1 MLALVHCL
9 LGSPNSACPD
19 YDRQTS
25 WEAIV
30 QPAQRPEYSS
40 SVIKPP
46 GSQLTAMVTFVVV
59 TGILYFGREVLIPLA
74 LSVLLAFLLAPAV
87 RHLERRKVPRAAATA
102 IMVGM
107 SCIVMAALIW
117 VSAVQFLSLAA
128 SLPEYKKNIQNK
140 VSVLRSD
147 VDSSL
152 GKARRTIEEITTEMA
167 KDDAKAA
174 RKAQG
179 PRLQAPGDKPVP
191 VTVEEGPTTPL
202 EFMRDIVMLLVVPLT
217 VAGAVILFTFIIL
230 LKREDLR
237 DRLIRLVGRGQLNVT
252 TQVFEEAADRVSR
265 YLRVQLVVNVSYG
278 LPVAIALYALGVPNA
293 ALWGMLATA
302 LRFIP
307 YIGAWIAAAMPI
319 GLAFAISDGWSLVAW
334 TVAVFVVLELIS
346 NNIVEPWVYGSST
359 GMSAIAIIAAAIF
372 WTWLWGAVGLL
383 LAVPLTVCLV
393 VMGQYV
399 PQFAFLS
406 IMLGDQPVLPLEER
420 LYQRL
425 LARDQEEAVDLAEA
439 YVEEHGVEALYELVL
454 IPVLGLVER
463 DRHSGALTDERT
475 RFVFDSVRTLVD
487 DIADRVLKEQ
497 DKNAETA
504 SIAPAPDTPLGPISV
519 CIVPARD
526 EADEI
531 VGAML
536 LRRLTARQVSAELL
550 TTDVLKSEVLE
561 RVAELAPQAIY
572 ISALPPA
579 ALLHA
584 SFFCKRLRP
593 RFPELKIVVAL
604 WHADGDTQKGRAR
617 LIAAGA
623 SDVVVNL
630 KDSIEK
636 LPPAALVTAVRPSDV
651 QPDSVAGENRTSSAP
666 STT

>member
-1 MLALVHCL
+1 
-9 LGSPNSACPD
+9 
-19 YDRQTS
+19 
-25 WEAIV
+25 
-30 QPAQRPEYSS
+30 
-40 SVIKPP
+40 
-46 GSQLTAMVTFVVV
+46 
-59 TGILYFGREVLIPLA
+59 
-74 LSVLLAFLLAPAV
+74 
-87 RHLERRKVPRAAATA
+87 
-102 IMVGM
+102 
-107 SCIVMAALIW
+107 
-117 VSAVQFLSLAA
+117 
-128 SLPEYKKNIQNK
+128 
-140 VSVLRSD
+140 
-147 VDSSL
+147 
-152 GKARRTIEEITTEMA
+152 
-167 KDDAKAA
+167 
-174 RKAQG
+174 
-179 PRLQAPGDKPVP
+179 
-191 VTVEEGPTTPL
+191 
-202 EFMRDIVMLLVVPLT
+202 
-217 VAGAVILFTFIIL
+217 
-230 LKREDLR
+230 
-237 DRLIRLVGRGQLNVT
+237 
-252 TQVFEEAADRVSR
+252 
-265 YLRVQLVVNVSYG
+265 
-278 LPVAIALYALGVPNA
+278 
-293 ALWGMLATA
+293 
-302 LRFIP
+302 
-307 YIGAWIAAAMPI
+307 
-319 GLAFAISDGWSLVAW
+319 
-334 TVAVFVVLELIS
+334 
-346 NNIVEPWVYGSST
+346 
-359 GMSAIAIIAAAIF
+359 
-372 WTWLWGAVGLL
+372 
-383 LAVPLTVCLV
+383 
-393 VMGQYV
+393 MGQYV

-425 LARDQEEAVDLAEA
+425 LARDQEEAVELAEA

-487 DIADRVLKEQ
+487 DIAERALKEQ

-504 SIAPAPDTPLGPISV
+504 SIAPASDAPLGPISV

-636 LPPAALVTAVRPSDV
+636 LPPAALVAAVRPPDV
-651 QPDSVAGENRTSSAP
+651 QPDSVASENRTSTAP

>member
-1 MLALVHCL
+1 
-9 LGSPNSACPD
+9 
-19 YDRQTS
+19 
-25 WEAIV
+25 
-30 QPAQRPEYSS
+30 
-40 SVIKPP
+40 
-46 GSQLTAMVTFVVV
+46 MVTFVVV
-59 TGILYFGREVLIPLA
+59 TGILYFGRDVLIPLA

-87 RHLERRKVPRAAATA
+87 RRLERRKVPRAVATA
-102 IMVGM
+102 IMVSL
-107 SCIVMAALIW
+107 SCVVMAGVIW
-117 VSAVQFLSLAA
+117 VSVVQFLNLAA
-128 SLPEYKKNIQNK
+128 SLPEYKKNILSK

-147 VDSSL
+147 LEGSL
-152 GKARRTIEEITTEMA
+152 GKARRTIDEISTEIA
-167 KDDAKAA
+167 KDGASGT
-174 RKAQG
+174 RKA
-179 PRLQAPGDKPVP
+179 PPARLQAPADRPIP
-191 VTVEEGPTTPL
+191 VTIEEAPSTPF

-265 YLRVQLVVNVSYG
+265 YLRVQLIVNVSYG
-278 LPVAIALYALGVPNA
+278 LPVGIALYALGVPNA
-293 ALWGMLATA
+293 ALWGLLATA

-319 GLAFAISDGWSLVAW
+319 GLAFAISDGWSLVVW
-334 TVAVFVVLELIS
+334 TVAVFLVLELVIA
-346 NNIVEPWVYGSST
+346 NVVEPWVYGSST

-393 VMGQYV
+393 VMGRYV

-425 LARDQEEAVDLAEA
+425 LARDQEEALELAEA
-439 YVEEHGVEALYELVL
+439 YVEEHGLEALYESVL
-454 IPVLGLVER
+454 IPVLALAER
-463 DRHSGALTDERT
+463 DRHNEELTDDRM
-475 RFVFDSVRTLVD
+475 RFVFDSLRTLVD
-487 DIADRVLKEQ
+487 DIPDRVVRDKE
-497 DKNAETA
+497 KSAETQA
-504 SIAPAPDTPLGPISV
+504 TAPTSGAPPDPITV
-519 CIVPARD
+519 CIVPARG

-536 LRRLTARQVSAELL
+536 LRRLTARNVSAELL
-550 TTDVLKSEVLE
+550 TAAVLKSEVLE
-561 RVAELAPQAIY
+561 RVAKLAPQAVY

-584 SFFCKRLRP
+584 SFLCKRLRP
-593 RFPELKIVVAL
+593 RFPDLKIVVAL
-604 WHADGDTQKGRAR
+604 WHAEGSMEKARAR
-617 LIAAGA
+617 LLAASA
-623 SDVVVNL
+623 SEVVATL
-630 KDSIEK
+630 RDSIEK
-636 LPPAALVTAVRPSDV
+636 LPPAALVTAMRSPDV

>member
-1 MLALVHCL
+1 
-9 LGSPNSACPD
+9 
-19 YDRQTS
+19 
-25 WEAIV
+25 
-30 QPAQRPEYSS
+30 
-40 SVIKPP
+40 
-46 GSQLTAMVTFVVV
+46 MVTFVVV
-59 TGILYFGREVLIPLA
+59 TGILYFGRDVLIPLA

-87 RHLERRKVPRAAATA
+87 RRLERRKVPRAVATA
-102 IMVGM
+102 IMVSL
-107 SCIVMAALIW
+107 SCVVMAGVIW
-117 VSAVQFLSLAA
+117 VSVVQFLNLAA
-128 SLPEYKKNIQNK
+128 SLPEYKKNILSK

-147 VDSSL
+147 LEGSL
-152 GKARRTIEEITTEMA
+152 GKARRTIDEISTEIA
-167 KDDAKAA
+167 KDGASAA
-174 RKAQG
+174 RKAPP
-179 PRLQAPGDKPVP
+179 PRLQAPADRPIP
-191 VTVEEGPTTPL
+191 VTIEEAPSTPF

-230 LKREDLR
+230 LRREDLR

-265 YLRVQLVVNVSYG
+265 YLRVQLIVNVCYG
-278 LPVAIALYALGVPNA
+278 LPVGIALYALGVPNA
-293 ALWGMLATA
+293 ALWGLLATA

-319 GLAFAISDGWSLVAW
+319 GLAFAISDGWSLALW
-334 TVAVFVVLELIS
+334 TVAVFLVLELVIA
-346 NNIVEPWVYGSST
+346 NVVEPWVYGSST

-393 VMGQYV
+393 VMGRYV

-425 LARDQEEAVDLAEA
+425 LARDQEEALELAEA
-439 YVEEHGVEALYELVL
+439 YVDEHGLEALYESVL
-454 IPVLGLVER
+454 IPVLALAER
-463 DRHSGALTDERT
+463 DRHNDMLTDDRM
-475 RFVFDSVRTLVD
+475 RFVFDSLRTLVD
-487 DIADRVLKEQ
+487 DIPDPIVRDKE
-497 DKNAETA
+497 KSAETQET
-504 SIAPAPDTPLGPISV
+504 APTNGAPPGPITV
-519 CIVPARD
+519 CIVPARG

-536 LRRLTARQVSAELL
+536 LRRLTARNVSAELMS
-550 TTDVLKSEVLE
+550 TNVLKSEVLE
-561 RVAELAPQAIY
+561 RVAELAPQAVY

-584 SFFCKRLRP
+584 SFLCKRLRP

-604 WHADGDTQKGRAR
+604 WHAEGDMEKSRAR
-617 LIAAGA
+617 LLAAAA
-623 SDVVVNL
+623 SEVVVDL

-636 LPPAALVTAVRPSDV
+636 LPPAALVTAMRSPDV

>member
-1 MLALVHCL
+1 
-9 LGSPNSACPD
+9 
-19 YDRQTS
+19 
-25 WEAIV
+25 
-30 QPAQRPEYSS
+30 
-40 SVIKPP
+40 
-46 GSQLTAMVTFVVV
+46 MVTFVVV
-59 TGILYFGREVLIPLA
+59 TGILYFGRDVLIPLA
-74 LSVLLAFLLAPAV
+74 LSVLLAFLLAPGV

-107 SCIVMAALIW
+107 SCVVMAALIW
-117 VSAVQFLSLAA
+117 VSVVQILSLAA

-147 VDSSL
+147 LEGSL
-152 GKARRTIEEITTEMA
+152 GKARRTIDEISTEIT
-167 KDDAKAA
+167 KDGAPGT
-174 RKAQG
+174 RKAPS
-179 PRLQAPGDKPVP
+179 PRLQAPADRPIP
-191 VTVEEGPTTPL
+191 VTIEEAPSTPF

-265 YLRVQLVVNVSYG
+265 YLRVQLIVNISYG

-293 ALWGMLATA
+293 ALWGLLATA

-319 GLAFAISDGWSLVAW
+319 ALAFAISDGWSLVVW
-334 TVAVFVVLELIS
+334 TVAVFLVLELVS
-346 NNIVEPWVYGSST
+346 NNIIEPWVYGSST

-393 VMGQYV
+393 VMGRYV
-399 PQFAFLS
+399 PQLAFLS

-425 LARDQEEAVDLAEA
+425 LARDQEEALELAET
-439 YVEEHGVEALYELVL
+439 YVDEHGLEALYESVL
-454 IPVLGLVER
+454 ISVLALAER
-463 DRHSGALTDERT
+463 DRHNEVLTDERM
-475 RFVFDSVRTLVD
+475 RFVFDSLRTLVD
-487 DIADRVLKEQ
+487 DIPDRVVKEKAGEIQ
-497 DKNAETA
+497 PTA
-504 SIAPAPDTPLGPISV
+504 LTNEASPGPITV

-536 LRRLTARQVSAELL
+536 LRRLTARHVSAELL

-561 RVAELAPQAIY
+561 RVAELAPQAVY

-584 SFFCKRLRP
+584 SFLCKRLRP

-604 WHADGDTQKGRAR
+604 WHAEGSLEKGRAR
-617 LIAAGA
+617 LLAAGA
-623 SDVVVNL
+623 SEVVITL

-636 LPPAALVTAVRPSDV
+636 LPPAALVTAMRSPDL

>member
-1 MLALVHCL
+1 MPSVPRPLF
-9 LGSPNSACPD
+9 S
-19 YDRQTS
+19 T
-25 WEAIV
+25 AI
-30 QPAQRPEYSS
+30 R
-40 SVIKPP
+40 KPP
-46 GSQLTAMVTFVVV
+46 GSQLTAIVTFVVV
-59 TGILYFGREVLIPLA
+59 TGILYFGRDVLIPLA
-74 LSVLLAFLLAPAV
+74 LSVLLAFLLAPGV
-87 RHLERRKVPRAAATA
+87 RHLERRKVPRTAATA

-107 SCIVMAALIW
+107 SCVVMAAVVWLS
-117 VSAVQFLSLAA
+117 VAQFLNLAA
-128 SLPEYKKNIQNK
+128 SLPEYKKNILNK

-147 VDSSL
+147 LEGSL
-152 GKARRTIEEITTEMA
+152 GKARRTIDEISTEIT
-167 KDDAKAA
+167 KDGTPGA
-174 RKAQG
+174 RKA
-179 PRLQAPGDKPVP
+179 PSARLQAPADRPIP
-191 VTVEEGPTTPL
+191 VTIEEAPATAF
-202 EFMRDIVMLLVVPLT
+202 EFMRDMVTLLVVPLT

-265 YLRVQLVVNVSYG
+265 YLRVQLIVNVSYG
-278 LPVAIALYALGVPNA
+278 LPVGIALYALGVPNA
-293 ALWGMLATA
+293 ALWGLLATA

-319 GLAFAISDGWSLVAW
+319 ALAFAISDGWSLVVW
-334 TVAVFVVLELIS
+334 TVAVFLVLELIS
-346 NNIVEPWVYGSST
+346 NNIIEPWVYGSST

-393 VMGQYV
+393 VMGRYV

-406 IMLGDQPVLPLEER
+406 IMLGDQPVLPLEDR
-420 LYQRL
+420 FYQRL
-425 LARDQEEAVDLAEA
+425 LARDQEEALELAEA
-439 YVEEHGVEALYELVL
+439 YVDEHGLEALYESVL
-454 IPVLGLVER
+454 IPVLALAER
-463 DRHSGALTDERT
+463 DRHNDALTDDRM
-475 RFVFDSVRTLVD
+475 RFVFDSLRTLVD
-487 DIADRVLKEQ
+487 DIQDRVVKDNEKSDDVQPTNEAL
-497 DKNAETA
+497 
-504 SIAPAPDTPLGPISV
+504 PGPLTV

-536 LRRLTARQVSAELL
+536 LRRLTARHVSAELL

-561 RVAELAPQAIY
+561 RVAELAPQAVY

-584 SFFCKRLRP
+584 SFLCKRLRP
-593 RFPELKIVVAL
+593 RFPDLKIVVAL
-604 WHADGDTQKGRAR
+604 WHAEGGMEKGRAR
-617 LIAAGA
+617 LLAAGA
-623 SDVVVNL
+623 SEVVVTL

-636 LPPAALVTAVRPSDV
+636 LPPAALVTAMRSPDA
-651 QPDSVAGENRTSSAP
+651 QPESVAGENRTSSAP

>member
-1 MLALVHCL
+1 
-9 LGSPNSACPD
+9 
-19 YDRQTS
+19 
-25 WEAIV
+25 
-30 QPAQRPEYSS
+30 
-40 SVIKPP
+40 
-46 GSQLTAMVTFVVV
+46 MVTFVLV
-59 TGILYFGREVLIPLA
+59 TGILYFGRDVLIPLA
-74 LSVLLAFLLAPAV
+74 LSVLLAFLLAPGV

-107 SCIVMAALIW
+107 SCVVMAALVW
-117 VSAVQFLSLAA
+117 VSVVQILSLAS

-147 VDSSL
+147 LEGSL
-152 GKARRTIEEITTEMA
+152 GKARRTIDEISTEIA
-167 KDDAKAA
+167 KDGASGA
-174 RKAQG
+174 RKA
-179 PRLQAPGDKPVP
+179 PPTRLQAPADRPIP
-191 VTVEEGPTTPL
+191 VTIEEASSTPF

-265 YLRVQLVVNVSYG
+265 YLRVQLIVNVSYG
-278 LPVAIALYALGVPNA
+278 LPVGIALYALGVPNA
-293 ALWGMLATA
+293 ALWGLLATA

-319 GLAFAISDGWSLVAW
+319 GLAFAISDGWSLVVW
-334 TVAVFVVLELIS
+334 TVAVFLVLELIS

-393 VMGQYV
+393 VMGRYV

-406 IMLGDQPVLPLEER
+406 VMLGDQPVLPLEER

-425 LARDQEEAVDLAEA
+425 LARDQEEALELAEA
-439 YVEEHGVEALYELVL
+439 YVDEHGLEALYESVL
-454 IPVLGLVER
+454 IPVLSLAER
-463 DRHSGALTDERT
+463 DRHNDALTDDRM
-475 RFVFDSVRTLVD
+475 RFVFDSLRTLVD
-487 DIADRVLKEQ
+487 DIPDRVVKE
-497 DKNAETA
+497 KSAELQPTGPPNGV
-504 SIAPAPDTPLGPISV
+504 APGPITV

-536 LRRLTARQVSAELL
+536 LRRLTARHVSAELL

-561 RVAELAPQAIY
+561 RVAKLAPQAVY

-584 SFFCKRLRP
+584 SFLCKRLRP

-604 WHADGDTQKGRAR
+604 WHAQGSVEKGRAR
-617 LIAAGA
+617 LLAAGA
-623 SDVVVNL
+623 SEVVVAL

-636 LPPAALVTAVRPSDV
+636 LPPAALVTAMQSPDV

>member
-1 MLALVHCL
+1 
-9 LGSPNSACPD
+9 
-19 YDRQTS
+19 
-25 WEAIV
+25 
-30 QPAQRPEYSS
+30 
-40 SVIKPP
+40 
-46 GSQLTAMVTFVVV
+46 MVTFVVV
-59 TGILYFGREVLIPLA
+59 TGILYFGRDVLIPLA
-74 LSVLLAFLLAPAV
+74 LSVLLAFLLAPGV
-87 RHLERRKVPRAAATA
+87 RHLERRKVPRTAATA

-107 SCIVMAALIW
+107 SCVVMAAVVWLS
-117 VSAVQFLSLAA
+117 VAQFLNLAA
-128 SLPEYKKNIQNK
+128 SLPEYKKNILNK

-147 VDSSL
+147 LEGSL
-152 GKARRTIEEITTEMA
+152 GKARRTIDEISTEIT
-167 KDDAKAA
+167 KDGTPAA
-174 RKAQG
+174 RKA
-179 PRLQAPGDKPVP
+179 PSARLQAPADRPIP
-191 VTVEEGPTTPL
+191 VTIEEAPATAF
-202 EFMRDIVMLLVVPLT
+202 EFMRDIVTLLVVPLT

-265 YLRVQLVVNVSYG
+265 YLRVQLIVNVSYG
-278 LPVAIALYALGVPNA
+278 LPVGIALYALGVPNA
-293 ALWGMLATA
+293 ALWGLLATA

-319 GLAFAISDGWSLVAW
+319 ALAFAISDGWSLVVW
-334 TVAVFVVLELIS
+334 TVAVFLVLELIS
-346 NNIVEPWVYGSST
+346 NNIIEPWVYGSST

-393 VMGQYV
+393 VMGRYV

-406 IMLGDQPVLPLEER
+406 IMLGDQPVLPLEDR
-420 LYQRL
+420 FYQRL
-425 LARDQEEAVDLAEA
+425 LARDQEEALELAEA
-439 YVEEHGVEALYELVL
+439 YVDEHGLEALYESVL
-454 IPVLGLVER
+454 IPVLALAER
-463 DRHSGALTDERT
+463 DRHNDALTDDRM
-475 RFVFDSVRTLVD
+475 RFVFDSLRTLVD
-487 DIADRVLKEQ
+487 DIQDRVVKDNEKSDDVQPTNEAL
-497 DKNAETA
+497 
-504 SIAPAPDTPLGPISV
+504 PGPLTV

-536 LRRLTARQVSAELL
+536 LRRLTARHVSAELL

-561 RVAELAPQAIY
+561 RVAELAPQAVY

-584 SFFCKRLRP
+584 SFLCKRLRP
-593 RFPELKIVVAL
+593 RFPDLKIVVAL
-604 WHADGDTQKGRAR
+604 WHAEGGMEKGRAR
-617 LIAAGA
+617 LLAAGA
-623 SDVVVNL
+623 SEVVVTL

-636 LPPAALVTAVRPSDV
+636 LPPAALVTAMRSPDA
-651 QPDSVAGENRTSSAP
+651 QPESVAGENRTSSAP

>member
-1 MLALVHCL
+1 MLALVQRRIRD
-9 LGSPNSACPD
+9 LGQRSRD
-19 YDRQTS
+19 YDRAL
-25 WEAIV
+25 WEVIV
-30 QPAQRPEYSS
+30 PPVPRTPFLSALRR
-40 SVIKPP
+40 PP
-46 GSQLTAMVTFVVV
+46 GSQLTAMVTFVLV
-59 TGILYFGREVLIPLA
+59 TGILYFGRDVLIPLA
-74 LSVLLAFLLAPAV
+74 LSVLLAFLLAPGV
-87 RHLERRKVPRAAATA
+87 RHLERRKVPRAAATS

-107 SCIVMAALIW
+107 SCVVMAALIW
-117 VSAVQFLSLAA
+117 VSVVQILNLAA

-140 VSVLRSD
+140 VAVLRTD
-147 VDSSL
+147 LEGSL
-152 GKARRTIEEITTEMA
+152 GKARRTIDEISTEIA
-167 KDDAKAA
+167 KDGASGA
-174 RKAQG
+174 RKA
-179 PRLQAPGDKPVP
+179 PPARLQAPADRPIP
-191 VTVEEGPTTPL
+191 VTIEEAQSTPF

-230 LKREDLR
+230 LKQEDLR
-237 DRLIRLVGRGQLNVT
+237 DRLIRLVGRGQLNLT

-265 YLRVQLVVNVSYG
+265 YLRVQLIVNVSYG
-278 LPVAIALYALGVPNA
+278 LPVGIALYALGVPNA
-293 ALWGMLATA
+293 ALWGLLATA

-319 GLAFAISDGWSLVAW
+319 GLAFAISDGWSLVVW
-334 TVAVFVVLELIS
+334 TVAVFLVLELIS

-393 VMGQYV
+393 VMGRYV

-406 IMLGDQPVLPLEER
+406 VMLGDQPVLPLEER

-425 LARDQEEAVDLAEA
+425 LARDQEEALDLAEA
-439 YVEEHGVEALYELVL
+439 YVDEHGLEALYESVL
-454 IPVLGLVER
+454 IPVLALAER
-463 DRHSGALTDERT
+463 DRHNDVLTDDRM
-475 RFVFDSVRTLVD
+475 RFVFDSLRTLVD
-487 DIADRVLKEQ
+487 DVPDRAAKDKE
-497 DKNAETA
+497 KSAEVQPMALTNG
-504 SIAPAPDTPLGPISV
+504 TPPGPITV

-536 LRRLTARQVSAELL
+536 LRRLTARRVSAELL

-561 RVAELAPQAIY
+561 RVAELAPQAVY

-584 SFFCKRLRP
+584 SFLCKRLRP

-604 WHADGDTQKGRAR
+604 WHAEGGMEKGRAR
-617 LIAAGA
+617 LLVAGA
-623 SDVVVNL
+623 SEVVVML

-636 LPPAALVTAVRPSDV
+636 LPPAALVTAMTSPDL

>member
-1 MLALVHCL
+1 MIL
-9 LGSPNSACPD
+9 
-19 YDRQTS
+19 RTS
-25 WEAIV
+25 WKAFVLPIRP
-30 QPAQRPEYSS
+30 PAFSS
-40 SVIKPP
+40 RAPKLP

-59 TGILYFGREVLIPLA
+59 TGILYFGRDVLIPLA
-74 LSVLLAFLLAPAV
+74 LSVLLAFLLAPGV
-87 RHLERRKVPRAAATA
+87 RHLERRKVPRTAATA

-117 VSAVQFLSLAA
+117 VSVAQFLNLAA

-147 VDSSL
+147 IEGSL
-152 GKARRTIEEITTEMA
+152 GRARRTIDEISSEMA
-167 KDDAKAA
+167 KDGTPV
-174 RKAQG
+174 RKA
-179 PRLQAPGDKPVP
+179 PSARLQNPADRPVP
-191 VTVEEGPTTPL
+191 VTIEDGPSTPF
-202 EFMRDIVMLLVVPLT
+202 EFVRDIVTLLIVPLT
-217 VAGAVILFTFIIL
+217 AAGAVILFTFIIL
-230 LKREDLR
+230 LRREDLR
-237 DRLIRLVGRGQLNVT
+237 DRLIRLVGHGQLNVT
-252 TQVFEEAADRVSR
+252 TQVFEEAANRVSR
-265 YLRVQLVVNVSYG
+265 YLRVQLIVNVTYG
-278 LPVAIALYALGVPNA
+278 LPVGIALYALGVPNA
-293 ALWGMLATA
+293 ALWGLLATA

-319 GLAFAISDGWSLVAW
+319 GLAFALSDGWSLVLW
-334 TVAVFVVLELIS
+334 TVSVFVVLELVS
-346 NNIVEPWVYGSST
+346 NNIIEPWAYGSST

-372 WTWLWGAVGLL
+372 WTWLWGAIGLL

-425 LARDQEEAVDLAEA
+425 LARDHEEAVDLAEA
-439 YVEEHGVEALYELVL
+439 YVQKHGLEALYESVL
-454 IPVLGLVER
+454 IPVLSLAER
-463 DRHSGALTDERT
+463 DRHSDALSDDRT
-475 RFVFDSVRTLVD
+475 RFVFDSMRTLVD
-487 DIADRVLKEQ
+487 EIADRVVSDNGKSSEM
-497 DKNAETA
+497 A
-504 SIAPAPDTPLGPISV
+504 SSASTPEPPSGPISV

-536 LRRLTARQVSAELL
+536 QRRLTARNVSAELL

-561 RVAELAPQAIY
+561 RVAELAPQSVY

-579 ALLHA
+579 AVLHA

-593 RFPELKIVVAL
+593 RFPDLKIVVGL
-604 WHADGDTQKGRAR
+604 WHADGGLEKGRAR
-617 LIAAGA
+617 LVAAGA
-623 SDVVVNL
+623 SEVVATL

-636 LPPAALVTAVRPSDV
+636 LPPAALVTAMQSPDA
-651 QPDSVAGENRTSSAP
+651 QPDSAAGENRTSSAP